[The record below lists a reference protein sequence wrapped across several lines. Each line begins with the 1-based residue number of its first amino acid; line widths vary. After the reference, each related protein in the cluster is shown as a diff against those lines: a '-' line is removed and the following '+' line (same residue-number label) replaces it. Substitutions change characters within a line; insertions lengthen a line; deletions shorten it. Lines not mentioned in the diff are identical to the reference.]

1 MEIKT
6 VGDLLPA
13 SARGKAD
20 FSVAFGS
27 FGCRGSA
34 GGLAPFVPQARR
46 LGAGGTIFKG
56 APRRHVRPQEI
67 FEIGLSKCRFLLSL
81 DRKWLI
87 GKREET
93 KEFYS

>member
-34 GGLAPFVPQARR
+34 GGLAPFVLQARR
-46 LGAGGTIFKG
+46 LSAGGTIFKG
-56 APRRHVRPQEI
+56 NPKTCSAPGN
-67 FEIGLSKCRFLLSL
+67 F
-81 DRKWLI
+81 
-87 GKREET
+87 
-93 KEFYS
+93 

>member
-1 MEIKT
+1 MERFIFGILRYLKRSSSARMEMKT
-6 VGDLLPA
+6 AGDLFPA

-46 LGAGGTIFKG
+46 LSAGGTIFKG
-56 APRRHVRPQEI
+56 HPKTCSAAGN
-67 FEIGLSKCRFLLSL
+67 F
-81 DRKWLI
+81 
-87 GKREET
+87 
-93 KEFYS
+93 